1 MIAEST
7 PLARITNYRQSCY
20 DVQTIDHQLH
30 MQHYYS
36 NTSYTTRDVF
46 RSTRAAGIFFGPQT
60 TILLIRALGGSPLSF
75 LIITRAEKW
84 PDSSK
89 DGMCRNDR
97 FTSVSQLGWWEIY
110 GGYQSTTV
118 YMQLL
123 MYIVP
128 GWSFYIRRWSGC
140 RHVLHKRN
148 NNYYCSVLFTAH
160 LCFSAQA
167 MHIRGSGRRDGPVTG
182 GMPCRP
188 LQDLKTP
195 PAEDACDV

>member
-1 MIAEST
+1 MMFKPST
-7 PLARITNYRQSCY
+7 I
-20 DVQTIDHQLH
+20 
-30 MQHYYS
+30 
-36 NTSYTTRDVF
+36 SYTCSTTTRTQATLLEMC
-46 RSTRAAGIFFGPQT
+46 SAAPGQPAYSLVHRPLFCLYARWGEV
-60 TILLIRALGGSPLSF
+60 LSF

-110 GGYQSTTV
+110 GGYQSTIV